1 MTKEN
6 KKDWGKVRE
15 SMLDDETGLE
25 DAFSEDTLDADDA
38 LSALNHPAYADLE
51 QQLTAAEQKAHE
63 NWEKSVRA
71 QAEVDNMRRRTDRE
85 VTNAHRYAL
94 EKFSTALL
102 PVVDSLE
109 HALELATK
117 HGDDAMREGLELT
130 MKVFVDT
137 LEKNGV
143 IQISPLGE
151 VFNPQLHE
159 AMTMQPVEGAQ
170 PNTISSVFQKGY
182 LLNDRV
188 IRPARVVVV
197 KG

>member
-15 SMLDDETGLE
+15 SMLDDDTGLE
-25 DAFSEDTLDADDA
+25 DALSEDTLDEEDA
-38 LSALNHPAYADLE
+38 LNALGHPAYTDLE

-85 VTNAHRYAL
+85 VANAHRYAL

-143 IQISPLGE
+143 QQISPLGE

>member
-1 MTKEN
+1 
-6 KKDWGKVRE
+6 
-15 SMLDDETGLE
+15 MLDDETGLE

-85 VTNAHRYAL
+85 VANAHRYAL